1 MMEVHIGL
9 LAGLF
14 CLGFVIGLLAGV
26 FATLSAAKSAIDRHS
41 AEVGEKINQLRIE
54 AGLKP

>member
-1 MMEVHIGL
+1 MEVHIGL